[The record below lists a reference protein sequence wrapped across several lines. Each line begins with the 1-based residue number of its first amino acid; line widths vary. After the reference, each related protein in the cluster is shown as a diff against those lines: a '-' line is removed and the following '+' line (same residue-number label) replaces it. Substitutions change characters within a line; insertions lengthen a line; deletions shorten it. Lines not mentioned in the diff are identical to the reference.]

1 MLSFQFL
8 SNCLGRSA
16 VSPHDSDDDDD
27 DDGEKDTDDD
37 GDYAE
42 EEVENDE
49 FDDTLNIW
57 MLVIT
62 NRELMTLMNFRMLL
76 VLVISY
82 PLLY

>member
-16 VSPHDSDDDDD
+16 VAPHHGDDDDD
-27 DDGEKDTDDD
+27 EKDDD

-42 EEVENDE
+42 EEGENDE

-62 NRELMTLMNFRMLL
+62 T
-76 VLVISY
+76 S
-82 PLLY
+82 

>member
-16 VSPHDSDDDDD
+16 VSPHDSDD

-57 MLVIT
+57 MLVIST
-62 NRELMTLMNFRMLL
+62 
-76 VLVISY
+76 S
-82 PLLY
+82 